1 MSKPL
6 RMHQIRR
13 IIEMQLE
20 GRSIRYTT
28 RLSGLS
34 RNTVREYLRRISCS
48 GTGLKELLALGDES
62 LAAIVYVQV

>member
-20 GRSIRYTT
+20 GRSIRYAT
-28 RLSGLS
+28 RLCGLS
-34 RNTVREYLRRISCS
+34 HNTVRDYLRRIICN
-48 GTGLKELLALGDES
+48 GTGLKELLALDDES
-62 LAAIVYVQV
+62 QGYD